1 MDNDSL
7 LAHFKANSESFHLVT
22 IEWVSKTYN
31 ISIRTLRRMQA
42 AGKMPPQHKH
52 GRPKKYERAEIE
64 ALFASRTLELK

>member
-1 MDNDSL
+1 MEDDSL
-7 LAHFKANSESFHLVT
+7 LARFKATSENFHLVT
-22 IEWVSKTYN
+22 IEWVSKTYG

-64 ALFASRTLELK
+64 ALFEERLRKQK